1 MNLNENEINK
11 FINNIVTLFKIKGL
25 HPSKEA
31 VEVSKRLFKDDITSE
46 EAIKIINN
54 KYKI

>member
-31 VEVSKRLFKDDITSE
+31 VEVSKILFKDDITSE